1 MSNQNLRE
9 QLRQQE
15 AESLAQSVQFN
26 RWSLVM
32 ISVMIH
38 EQEQKLVAS
47 DQPVDTDR
55 DDNFWA
61 DVYNYQFKR
70 IKNEND
76 AEDITVQ
83 TFSRAFDKIDTFNT
97 KYQFKTWLITIS
109 KNIHIA

>member
-32 ISVMIH
+32 IELMIR

-47 DQPVDTDR
+47 DLPVDSDSR
-55 DDNFWA
+55 DDFW
-61 DVYNYQFKR
+61 R
-70 IKNEND
+70 
-76 AEDITVQ
+76 DI
-83 TFSRAFDKIDTFNT
+83 A
-97 KYQFKTWLITIS
+97 
-109 KNIHIA
+109 